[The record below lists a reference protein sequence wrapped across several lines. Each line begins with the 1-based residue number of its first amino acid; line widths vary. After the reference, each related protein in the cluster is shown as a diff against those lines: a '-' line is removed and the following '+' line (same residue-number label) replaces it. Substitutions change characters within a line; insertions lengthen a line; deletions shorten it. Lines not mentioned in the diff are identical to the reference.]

1 MILEKNISYFES
13 VIKFNFKDKKNLIR
27 SLTHPSIEKINK
39 NKDKN
44 KNKNKNKNKFIINEF
59 ERLEFLGDRIL
70 GLIVASLIYKK
81 FKDNN
86 EGELSK
92 KLAYLVQKDFLYK
105 IALKI
110 EIDKI
115 LQYSCTKNDFRM
127 NKSILA
133 DSIESL
139 IGGIF
144 IDSGYRASIKFINYI
159 WGPYLDVDESN
170 EQDAKTKLQEISQRK
185 RKILPKYSL
194 LKKEGS
200 PHSPIFTVSLEV
212 LNLKSIEA
220 QGKSKQEA
228 EKNAATTALKLIN
241 EK

>member
-1 MILEKNISYFES
+1 MILAKNINYFES
-13 VIKFNFKDKKNLIR
+13 VIKFNFKDKKNLVK

-39 NKDKN
+39 NK
-44 KNKNKNKNKFIINEF
+44 IILNEF
-59 ERLEFLGDRIL
+59 ERLEFLGDKIL
-70 GLIVASLIYKK
+70 GLIVANLIYKK
-81 FKDNN
+81 FTKKN

-105 IALKI
+105 MALKI

-115 LQYSCTKNDFRM
+115 LQYSCIKNDFRM
-127 NKSILA
+127 NRSILA
-133 DSIESL
+133 DSVESL

-144 IDSGYRASIKFINYI
+144 IDSGYKASIKFINYM
-159 WGPYLDVDESN
+159 WGPYLDVEASN
-170 EQDAKTKLQEISQRK
+170 EKDAKTKLQEISQQK
-185 RKILPKYSL
+185 KKILPKYIL

-212 LNLKSIEA
+212 LDLKIIQA

-228 EKNAATTALKLIN
+228 EKNAAIAALKIFN
-241 EK
+241 DK

>member
-1 MILEKNISYFES
+1 MILEKDIIFFES
-13 VIKFNFKDKKNLIR
+13 VIKFNFKNKKNLIQ
-27 SLTHPSIEKINK
+27 SLTHPSIEKIYK
-39 NKDKN
+39 NK
-44 KNKNKNKNKFIINEF
+44 IIPNDF

-70 GLIVASLIYKK
+70 GLIIANLIYKK
-81 FKDNN
+81 FTKKN

-115 LQYSCTKNDFRM
+115 LQYSCIKNDFRM

-133 DSIESL
+133 DSVESL

-144 IDSGYRASIKFINYI
+144 IDSGYKASIKFVNYI
-159 WGPYLDVDESN
+159 WGPYLDTEESN
-170 EQDAKTKLQEISQRK
+170 KQDAKTKLQELSQWK
-185 RKILPKYSL
+185 KKILPKYSL

-200 PHSPIFTVSLEV
+200 PHSPIFTVSLKV
-212 LNLKSIEA
+212 LNLTAIQA
-220 QGKSKQEA
+220 TGKSKQEA
-228 EKNAATTALKLIN
+228 EKNAATIALKLIN

>member
-1 MILEKNISYFES
+1 MILKKNIIFFES
-13 VIKFNFKDKKNLIR
+13 AIKFNFKDKKNLIK
-27 SLTHPSIEKINK
+27 SLIHPSIEKNNKKINK
-39 NKDKN
+39 KTIKN
-44 KNKNKNKNKFIINEF
+44 KIILNEF

-70 GLIVASLIYKK
+70 GLIIANLLYKK
-81 FKDNN
+81 FKNNN

-92 KLAYLVQKDFLYK
+92 KFAYLVQKDFLYK

-115 LQYSCTKNDFRM
+115 LQYSCSKKDFRM
-127 NKSILA
+127 SKSILA
-133 DSIESL
+133 DSVESL

-144 IDSGYRASIKFINYI
+144 IDSGYKASFKFISYI
-159 WGPYLDVDESN
+159 WGPYLDVDASN

-185 RKILPKYSL
+185 KKVLPKYFL

-212 LNLKSIEA
+212 LDLKIIQARGE
-220 QGKSKQEA
+220 SKQEA
-228 EKNAATTALKLIN
+228 EKNAAIVALKIIN

>member
-1 MILEKNISYFES
+1 MILERNITYFER
-13 VIKFNFKDKKNLIR
+13 VIKFNYKDKNNLIK

-39 NKDKN
+39 NKN
-44 KNKNKNKNKFIINEF
+44 KKILNDF

-70 GLIVASLIYKK
+70 GLIIANLIYNK
-81 FKDNN
+81 FKENN

-105 IALKI
+105 IALEI

-133 DSIESL
+133 DSVESL

-144 IDSGYRASIKFINYI
+144 IDSGYKASIKFISYI
-159 WGPYLDVDESN
+159 WGPYLDVDKSN
-170 EQDAKTKLQEISQRK
+170 EQDAKTQLQEISQSK
-185 RKILPKYSL
+185 KKILPKYSL
-194 LKKEGS
+194 LKREGS

-212 LNLKSIEA
+212 LNLKYIQA

-228 EKNAATTALKLIN
+228 EKNAAIIALKLIN

>member
-1 MILEKNISYFES
+1 MISAKNINYFEG
-13 VIKFNFKDKKNLIR
+13 VIKFNFKNKKNLVK

-39 NKDKN
+39 NK
-44 KNKNKNKNKFIINEF
+44 IMLNEF
-59 ERLEFLGDRIL
+59 ERLEFLGDKIL
-70 GLIVASLIYKK
+70 GLIVANLIYKK
-81 FKDNN
+81 FTKKN

-115 LQYSCTKNDFRM
+115 LQYSCIKNDFRM

-133 DSIESL
+133 DSVESL

-144 IDSGYRASIKFINYI
+144 IDSGYKASIKFINYI
-159 WGPYLDVDESN
+159 WGPYLDVEASN
-170 EQDAKTKLQEISQRK
+170 EQDAKTKLQEISQQK
-185 RKILPKYSL
+185 KKILPIYSL

-212 LNLKSIEA
+212 LDLKIIEA

-228 EKNAATTALKLIN
+228 EKNAATVALKIIN
-241 EK
+241 DK

>member
-1 MILEKNISYFES
+1 M
-13 VIKFNFKDKKNLIR
+13 
-27 SLTHPSIEKINK
+27 
-39 NKDKN
+39 
-44 KNKNKNKNKFIINEF
+44 
-59 ERLEFLGDRIL
+59 
-70 GLIVASLIYKK
+70 
-81 FKDNN
+81 
-86 EGELSK
+86 
-92 KLAYLVQKDFLYK
+92 
-105 IALKI
+105 
-110 EIDKI
+110 
-115 LQYSCTKNDFRM
+115 
-127 NKSILA
+127 
-133 DSIESL
+133 
-139 IGGIF
+139 
-144 IDSGYRASIKFINYI
+144 
-159 WGPYLDVDESN
+159 DVDESN

>member
-1 MILEKNISYFES
+1 MILAKNINYFES
-13 VIKFNFKDKKNLIR
+13 VIKFNFKDKKNLVK

-39 NKDKN
+39 NK
-44 KNKNKNKNKFIINEF
+44 IILNEF
-59 ERLEFLGDRIL
+59 ERLEFLGDKIL
-70 GLIVASLIYKK
+70 GLIVANLIYKK
-81 FKDNN
+81 FTKKN

-105 IALKI
+105 MALKI

-115 LQYSCTKNDFRM
+115 LQYSCIKNDFRM
-127 NKSILA
+127 NRSILA
-133 DSIESL
+133 DSVESL

-144 IDSGYRASIKFINYI
+144 IDSGYKASIKFINYM
-159 WGPYLDVDESN
+159 WGPYLDVEASN
-170 EQDAKTKLQEISQRK
+170 EQDAKTKLQEISQQK
-185 RKILPKYSL
+185 KKISPKYIL

-212 LNLKSIEA
+212 LDLKIIQA

-228 EKNAATTALKLIN
+228 EKNAAIAALKIFN
-241 EK
+241 DK

>member
-1 MILEKNISYFES
+1 MILEKNIVFFES
-13 VIKFNFKDKKNLIR
+13 VIKFNFKDKKNLIQ

-39 NKDKN
+39 KKILPND
-44 KNKNKNKNKFIINEF
+44 F

-70 GLIVASLIYKK
+70 GLVIANLIYKK
-81 FKDNN
+81 FSKKN

-115 LQYSCTKNDFRM
+115 LQYSYIKSDFRM

-133 DSIESL
+133 DSVESL
-139 IGGIF
+139 IGAIF
-144 IDSGYRASIKFINYI
+144 IDSGYKASSKFINYI
-159 WGPYLDVDESN
+159 WGPYLNAEESN
-170 EQDAKTKLQEISQRK
+170 EQDAKTKLQELSQRK
-185 RKILPKYSL
+185 IKILPKYSL

-212 LNLKSIEA
+212 LNLATIQA

-228 EKNAATTALKLIN
+228 EKNAASVALKIIN

>member
-1 MILEKNISYFES
+1 MILENNISYFES
-13 VIKFNFKDKKNLIR
+13 IIKFTFKDKKNLIK
-27 SLTHPSIEKINK
+27 SLTHPSIENKQK
-39 NKDKN
+39 NK
-44 KNKNKNKNKFIINEF
+44 IIFNEF

-70 GLIVASLIYKK
+70 GLIIANLIYNK
-81 FKDNN
+81 FKNKN

-133 DSIESL
+133 DSVESL

-144 IDSGYRASIKFINYI
+144 IDSGYKSSIKFINYV
-159 WGPYLDVDESN
+159 WGPYLNDDASN
-170 EQDAKTKLQEISQRK
+170 EQDAKTKLQEISQRTK
-185 RKILPKYSL
+185 KILPKYSQ
-194 LKKEGS
+194 LKKEGT

-212 LNLKSIEA
+212 LDLKIIEA

-228 EKNAATTALKLIN
+228 EKKAATIALKIIN
-241 EK
+241 GK